1 MKIEILSTP
10 ACANCSI
17 VEKIFD
23 DIGVSY
29 DVIDVTEHPEYLK
42 KYPVFTAPAIV
53 IDGKL
58 EFIGIPSKKEITDR
72 ISQLN

>member
-1 MKIEILSTP
+1 MKIEILTTP

-23 DIGVSY
+23 DIGLPY
-29 DVIDVTEHPEYLK
+29 DVIDVTEHSEYLK

-53 IDGKL
+53 IDDKL
-58 EFIGIPSKKEITDR
+58 EFVGIPSKKEITKR
-72 ISQLN
+72 LSRLN